1 MLSLN
6 NCIWL
11 KYGEKLLET
20 VSWGFILPK
29 LPASVVSYSPLAE
42 KFIDL
47 LKLNRKE
54 RHGDGKVNTAV
65 EMIDAS
71 EETLWEK
78 NPLEA
83 LKYERIETRKKMNWM
98 ARFSLSLIISLT
110 FLILLYLLFF
120 TDFKDGHRDLINIL
134 VGAYVGVLAKSTD
147 YWFKDK
153 EDAEDKESAALN
165 GNGDK

>member
-1 MLSLN
+1 MAIKIPAN
-6 NCIWL
+6 L
-11 KYGEKLLET
+11 KST
-20 VSWGFILPK
+20 
-29 LPASVVSYSPLAE
+29 
-42 KFIDL
+42 
-47 LKLNRKE
+47 RKK
-54 RHGDGKVNTAV
+54 RQGDGKVNTAV

-71 EETLWEK
+71 EETLSEK

-120 TDFKDGHRDLINIL
+120 TDLKDGHRDLINIL

>member
-1 MLSLN
+1 MA
-6 NCIWL
+6 I
-11 KYGEKLLET
+11 K
-20 VSWGFILPK
+20 I
-29 LPASVVSYSPLAE
+29 PANIKST
-42 KFIDL
+42 
-47 LKLNRKE
+47 RKK
-54 RHGDGKVNTAV
+54 RQGDGKVNTAV

-120 TDFKDGHRDLINIL
+120 TDLKDGHRDLINIL

>member
-1 MLSLN
+1 MAIKIPAN
-6 NCIWL
+6 L
-11 KYGEKLLET
+11 KST
-20 VSWGFILPK
+20 
-29 LPASVVSYSPLAE
+29 
-42 KFIDL
+42 
-47 LKLNRKE
+47 RKK
-54 RHGDGKVNTAV
+54 RQGDGKVNTAV

-120 TDFKDGHRDLINIL
+120 TDLKDGHRDLINIL

-153 EDAEDKESAALN
+153 AAAEDKESAALN

>member
-1 MLSLN
+1 MAIKIPAN
-6 NCIWL
+6 L
-11 KYGEKLLET
+11 KST
-20 VSWGFILPK
+20 
-29 LPASVVSYSPLAE
+29 
-42 KFIDL
+42 
-47 LKLNRKE
+47 RKK
-54 RHGDGKVNTAV
+54 RQGDGKVNTAV

-83 LKYERIETRKKMNWM
+83 LKYERIETRKKMTWM

-120 TDFKDGHRDLINIL
+120 TDLKDGHRDLINIL